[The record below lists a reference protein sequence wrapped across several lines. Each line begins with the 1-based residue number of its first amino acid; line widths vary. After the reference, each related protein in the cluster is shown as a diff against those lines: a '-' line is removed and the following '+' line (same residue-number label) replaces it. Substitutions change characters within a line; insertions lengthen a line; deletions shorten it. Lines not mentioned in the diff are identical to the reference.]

1 MRKDILDSIATDLL
15 SVPPLIF
22 RGIGRK
28 LLKTALGSVD
38 MDISPLQFGV
48 MKLLKETGTLHIA
61 EIGERLQVSRAQMT
75 HVVDKLVDLGIV
87 ERKMDAT
94 DRRTTN
100 IVLTAKGEATLEEHS
115 ILIRKATK
123 ETLSGLTDKELA
135 DLSDSLQKLQEI
147 LTRLQ

>member
-1 MRKDILDSIATDLL
+1 MRKDILDRIATDLL
-15 SVPPLIF
+15 SVPPLIY

-75 HVVDKLVDLGIV
+75 HVVDKLVDFGIV
-87 ERKMDAT
+87 ERQMDAT
-94 DRRTTN
+94 DRRMTN

-115 ILIRKATK
+115 ILIRQATK
-123 ETLSGLTDKELA
+123 ETLSGLTDKELT
-135 DLSDSLQKLQEI
+135 DLSESLEKLQVI
-147 LTRLQ
+147 LSKLQ